1 MGRKRKGLASKS
13 WPEPI
18 GGAACARRLSYS
30 RAPYFYCPHPA
41 RHPQVPKSPETLRA
55 SGHWVQRLSRQD
67 AGAEAS
73 FCLFWPRAT
82 ASVRRRR
89 LGHSQVSALRPLCP
103 VPSPVPPGGGG
114 PGTRRHKAPAER
126 GVYRLQAQ
134 RVGREGRRLLSR
146 LGPASAGRDRQACRR
161 WLGAAKHPGRSRS
174 RRKVARARGGS
185 GGGGGE
191 VIKGSEAVAG
201 GSGRFVGALFCCL
214 GSGLLEGRSREGRRC
229 RPR

>member
-55 SGHWVQRLSRQD
+55 SGHRVQRLSRQD

-82 ASVRRRR
+82 TSVRGRRRAGGVGRR

-103 VPSPVPPGGGG
+103 VPSPVPPGGGRTRNAASQSAG
-114 PGTRRHKAPAER
+114 GTRRLPPPGAEGGKGGTPA
-126 GVYRLQAQ
+126 AQ
-134 RVGREGRRLLSR
+134 SPRSR
-146 LGPASAGRDRQACRR
+146 LRRARPPSVSPVAGCCKASWEVALAPKGRACARRQRR
-161 WLGAAKHPGRSRS
+161 W
-174 RRKVARARGGS
+174 RRRGY
-185 GGGGGE
+185 
-191 VIKGSEAVAG
+191 K
-201 GSGRFVGALFCCL
+201 
-214 GSGLLEGRSREGRRC
+214 RE
-229 RPR
+229 